1 MKNSKEKMITEGLK
15 RIKNLETEFGLRPNI
30 YKYFNEGKLYYS
42 YLISGIIGCI
52 DTINYD
58 GRYAKIVEEFEKQYG
73 YLVYHVIE
81 TGNTIALLYVGCDE
95 EEWEWERLLD
105 KQYLASYV
113 YNLDNPQ
120 LSEFGDI
127 VVGSSDGALV
137 RVA

>member
-1 MKNSKEKMITEGLK
+1 MNKTNQNMFTEALK
-15 RIKNLETEFGLRPNI
+15 RLTDLEKQFGLRPNI

-42 YLISGIIGCI
+42 YLILGIIGCI

-58 GRYAKIVEEFEKQYG
+58 ARYAKIVEEFEEKYG

-81 TGNTIALLYVGCDE
+81 TGNMIALLYVGCDE
-95 EEWEWERLLD
+95 EEWETEELFD

-127 VVGSSDGALV
+127 VVSSSDGVLV
-137 RVA
+137 RIA

>member
-1 MKNSKEKMITEGLK
+1 MNKTNQNMFTEALK
-15 RIKNLETEFGLRPNI
+15 RLTDLEKQFGLRPNI

-58 GRYAKIVEEFEKQYG
+58 ARYAKIVEEFEEKYG

-81 TGNTIALLYVGCDE
+81 TGNMIALLYVGCDE
-95 EEWEWERLLD
+95 EEWETEELFD

-127 VVGSSDGALV
+127 VVSSSDGVLV
-137 RVA
+137 RIA